1 MENDIENMIV
11 PVAINML
18 SMEPQSTIRATINP
32 QVPDMDVEWTTTGNG
47 FTIDSDGMSC
57 RVTPDTGFQ
66 GDRASGTVVCT
77 VSHQQ
82 LPALTASA
90 SCSVTV
96 LKQPTAIQLSAVGA
110 PGGYMVTVVQS
121 AESYSRLWKL
131 DAGDVY
137 QGDVCDESGGWQPL
151 PADGIID
158 AQAGVLTVVDV
169 DYSHGARRAGSV
181 MLQPSANLAC
191 YGPVSSRTVS
201 SSVTGDGSLLVERSG
216 GVVGSYDVLLF
227 PLDLPEGTYTASI
240 AGESTDGV
248 LAADVRSRDGEKV
261 FTDLYSAANV
271 FTVEAGDVGD
281 VCMMV
286 GFNGSAP
293 AEASMTV
300 RPMIVSGDHATDMP
314 EWAPG
319 IITRDG
325 VSETRPN
332 LWPVMKDPVT
342 LGGVTF
348 TPNGD
353 GSVTVDGESA
363 GTYPSISVSTVLLPG
378 TYLIRAT
385 HVTDTY
391 TQAKWLD
398 KMVSTANGR
407 DGRFTL
413 DSECTV
419 TLQVVCSSN
428 KSFDNVTLTPFLYA
442 ETAGGGVSDKRPNLL
457 TYAGF
462 HSADADM
469 AVNTDGSFD
478 LTVTDWTQW
487 RNLSFDFPEGLL
499 AAGREYTLS
508 VQEPYETPTVNMHVR
523 TGGNGYGPLKLT
535 YGKSSVTA
543 TPDAISITP
552 NLTIIN
558 EKPDPTSGSLRNVR
572 LKLEEGGEPTGWV
585 PPVFSG
591 GGIATSSPR

>member
-1 MENDIENMIV
+1 MENNIENMIV

-47 FTIDSDGMSC
+47 FTIDPDGMSC
-57 RVTPDTGFQ
+57 RVTPDTGFH

-82 LPALTASA
+82 LPELTASA
-90 SCSVTV
+90 SCEVTV
-96 LKQPTAIQLSAVGA
+96 LKQPTAIQLSAAGA

-158 AQAGVLTVVDV
+158 AQSGVLTVVDV
-169 DYSHGARRAGSV
+169 DSSHEARRAGSV

-191 YGPVSSRTVS
+191 YGPVSSSTVS

-216 GVVGSYDVLLF
+216 GVVGSYDVLMF

-240 AGESTDGV
+240 AGEGTDGV
-248 LAADVRSRDGEKV
+248 IAADVRLRDGDKV
-261 FTDLYSAANV
+261 FIGLSSTANV

-281 VCMMV
+281 VCLMV
-286 GFNGSAP
+286 GFNDSAP

-300 RPMIVSGDHATDMP
+300 KPMIVSGDHQAGMP

-319 IITRDG
+319 IITRGG

-332 LWPVMKDPVT
+332 LWPDMKDPVT
-342 LGGVTF
+342 MGGVTF

-353 GSVTVDGESA
+353 GSVTVNGESA
-363 GTYPSISVSTVLLPG
+363 NTYPSISVSTVLLPG

-385 HVTDTY
+385 RVTDTY

-398 KMVSTANGR
+398 EMVSTANGR
-407 DGRFTL
+407 DARFTL

-428 KSFDNVTLTPFLYA
+428 KTFDNVTLTPFLYS
-442 ETAGGGVSDKRPNLL
+442 ESAGGGYRIS
-457 TYAGF
+457 
-462 HSADADM
+462 
-469 AVNTDGSFD
+469 
-478 LTVTDWTQW
+478 
-487 RNLSFDFPEGLL
+487 
-499 AAGREYTLS
+499 
-508 VQEPYETPTVNMHVR
+508 VR
-523 TGGNGYGPLKLT
+523 T
-535 YGKSSVTA
+535 S
-543 TPDAISITP
+543 
-552 NLTIIN
+552 
-558 EKPDPTSGSLRNVR
+558 
-572 LKLEEGGEPTGWV
+572 
-585 PPVFSG
+585 
-591 GGIATSSPR
+591 

>member
-1 MENDIENMIV
+1 MANESMKRV
-11 PVAINML
+11 SINRL
-18 SMEPQSTIRATINP
+18 SMEPSRIIKAILEPDYPHAHLEWNVTGEGIEITPMERQCVVEPIDFDGDSAKATVTATI
-32 QVPDMDVEWTTTGNG
+32 PDSPSFV
-47 FTIDSDGMSC
+47 
-57 RVTPDTGFQ
+57 
-66 GDRASGTVVCT
+66 GT
-77 VSHQQ
+77 
-82 LPALTASA
+82 SA
-90 SCSVTV
+90 SCDVTV
-96 LKQPTAIQLSAVGA
+96 VKQPTAIQLSAVGA

-151 PADGIID
+151 PEGGIID
-158 AQAGVLTVVDV
+158 AQSGVLTVVDV
-169 DYSHGARRAGSV
+169 DSSHEARRAGSV

-191 YGPVSSRTVS
+191 YGPVSSSKVS

-240 AGESTDGV
+240 TGESTDGV
-248 LAADVRSRDGEKV
+248 LAADVRSRDGDKV
-261 FTDLYSAANV
+261 FTGLYSTANV

-281 VCMMV
+281 VCLMV
-286 GFNGSAP
+286 GFNNQAP
-293 AEASMTV
+293 ADASMTV
-300 RPMIVSGDHATDMP
+300 RPMIVSGDHQADMP

-319 IITRDG
+319 IITRGG

-353 GSVTVDGESA
+353 GSMTVDGESA
-363 GTYPSISVSTVLLPG
+363 DTYPAVSVSTVLLPG

-385 HVTDTY
+385 RVTDVY

-398 KMVSTANGR
+398 HAVSTADGR

-419 TLQVVCSSN
+419 TLQVVCSPN
-428 KSFDNVTLTPFLYA
+428 KAFNQVTLTPFLHA
-442 ETAGGGVSDKRPNLL
+442 ESAGGGGSDKRPNLL

-462 HSADADM
+462 HDAATDM
-469 AVNTDGSFD
+469 AVNADGSFD
-478 LTVTDWTQW
+478 LTVTDWPQW
-487 RNLSFDFPEGLL
+487 RNLVFDLPEGLL